1 MNIGASLKVHNLV
14 NLDDQREDLVSS
26 PSLWT
31 AGRGLR
37 RPLGL
42 VASSAFRKTHRGGL
56 DRAGA

>member
-1 MNIGASLKVHNLV
+1 MNIGASLKDHNLV
-14 NLDDQREDLVSS
+14 NFDDQRENLISS

-42 VASSAFRKTHRGGL
+42 VASSVLRKTHRGGL